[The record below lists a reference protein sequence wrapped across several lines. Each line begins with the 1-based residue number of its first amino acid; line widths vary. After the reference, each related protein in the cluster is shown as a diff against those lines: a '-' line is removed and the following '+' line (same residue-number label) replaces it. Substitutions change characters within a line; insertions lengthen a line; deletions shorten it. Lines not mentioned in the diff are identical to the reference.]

1 MAKEKRPGVAPKGVP
16 NKATRDLKEA
26 IAYVVNSTSDRVLGW
41 LERVAEGEKEPV
53 LGDDGQPELDFE
65 GNPKTEW
72 LRRPEPGTAVKLWTE
87 MAEFIKPK
95 LARTEHTGEDGKA
108 IPVKAVIEFV
118 KCNPTRNSRKA

>member
-1 MAKEKRPGVAPKGVP
+1 MAKGKKTGGRTKGVP

-118 KCNPTRNSRKA
+118 NADPHAIPRKA